1 MKAVALVLGFLL
13 FTPVILWIVVSEW
26 FKYLL
31 HGPAP
36 SPFIPEAPL
45 QPFPKWAA
53 DMERARQLQAHEEA
67 R

>member
-1 MKAVALVLGFLL
+1 MKLVALVLGFLL
-13 FTPVILWIVVSEW
+13 FTPVILWIVVTEW
-26 FKYLL
+26 LTFIVR
-31 HGPAP
+31 GPEP

-53 DMERARQLQAHEEA
+53 DMERARQTQATEEA